1 MMRNIF
7 ALTLIG
13 FVISGCGGG
22 GSTLTTGIDEDFS
35 ADHKTATDVLKQYS
49 NGDAVIAFK
58 GDLQDGAPAGTPRY
72 YFVLS
77 QDAEAAIDTFNGVVV
92 WEDTDQYY
100 NQGNVYGVIREGANA
115 KGESV
120 YVDTVGR
127 NLNLSGSEYVS
138 VSFVRV
144 EEDAGYLT
152 SGTTITSLP
161 SGSFLYTGSA
171 IIGIESVIESGDNFS
186 LSADFNNK
194 EVSFTALTENFYAS
208 ANELSIDTSSGSFSG
223 DGGTIG
229 ERNSTFSMPATVVG
243 AFAGTN
249 AGGVHGIVY
258 PTLDNENDGFTAFV
272 AER

>member
-1 MMRNIF
+1 MRNIF

-13 FVISGCGGG
+13 SVVSGCGGG
-22 GSTLTTGIDEDFS
+22 GTSLTAGIDQDFS

-58 GDLQDGAPAGTPRY
+58 GVLQDGSPSETPRY

-77 QDAEAAIDTFNGVVV
+77 QDAQAAIDTFNGVVV
-92 WEDTDQYY
+92 WENINQYY
-100 NQGNVYGVIREGANA
+100 DQGNVYGIIREGANA
-115 KGESV
+115 KGESI
-120 YVDTVGR
+120 YVNTVGR
-127 NLNLSGSEYVS
+127 NLNLSGSEFVS
-138 VSFVRV
+138 YSFVRV

-161 SGSFLYTGSA
+161 SGNFLYTGSA
-171 IIGIESVIESGDNFS
+171 IIGIEAVIESGDNFS

-194 EVSFTALTENFYAS
+194 ELSFTALTENFYAS
-208 ANELSIDTSSGSFSG
+208 ANELRIDTSNGSFSG

-249 AGGVHGIVY
+249 AGGVHGVVY
-258 PTLDNENDGFTAFV
+258 PTLDNENDGFTAFI